1 MSHNQ
6 LHIKYQL
13 LQQGTVSKLA
23 SEMASK
29 FKMRYFLTRF
39 YLVCPGFDWLLV
51 RESDIS
57 DNLCI
62 MVVPCHTPA
71 WSRHLGV
78 GLPAAS
84 LHRSKC
90 VT

>member
-13 LQQGTVSKLA
+13 LQGTVSKLP

-29 FKMRYFLTRF
+29 IKMRYFLTRF
-39 YLVCPGFDWLLV
+39 YLFVTGLIGCWFANLIYQFKFAQWWFCAILLHG
-51 RESDIS
+51 
-57 DNLCI
+57 LA
-62 MVVPCHTPA
+62 T
-71 WSRHLGV
+71 LGV

-84 LHRSKC
+84 LIEAN
-90 VT
+90 V